1 MTLRLS
7 TRALL
12 VTAVAVA
19 AVSVASARQQR
30 NVALTPETAPLTD
43 TLPVDPQITVG
54 RLPNGLRYYIR
65 ANHKPEQRAELRLVV
80 NAGSVLEDDS
90 QRGLAHMCEH
100 LAFDGTKHFPEQ
112 DIIAFMQSLGM
123 QFGPHVNAYTSFD
136 ETVYQLQIP
145 TGQPAVIDR
154 ALLILQDWAHDVTF
168 DPQQIEKERK
178 VVMEE
183 WRLGRGADARLQD
196 KQFPVLLEG
205 SRYAERLPIGQPAI
219 IENAK
224 PDEIKRFYDDW
235 YRTDLMAVIAVGDFD
250 RSAVETLVKDH
261 FGPIPAPVAPKP
273 RPVYT
278 LPNHRGTRYT
288 IATDKEATDTEVN
301 VYALGPARDQS
312 TLADYRQQQ
321 ILDPLFTDM
330 LSSRFEELSQQP
342 SAPFIDAQAGRSR
355 LVRTVDA
362 KSLAA
367 LVNDGGAVK
376 GLDALFTETAR
387 VARFGFTAT
396 ELARAKQKLLRFL
409 DQAVT
414 EKDNEPSAEFAE
426 EFTRAF
432 TTDEPIP
439 GILYESKLY
448 HRFVPGVTLDD
459 VNKMAKDW
467 ATDHDR
473 VVVVSAPDKPGVPV
487 PTEADLAAA
496 MRTASNRPLQP
507 YVDAVANVPLLDST
521 PTAGTV
527 VKTTTREADGI
538 TEWELS
544 NGVRVALKPTTFK
557 EDEILVRGF
566 SLGGTSLA
574 SDPDFTSAETA
585 GQVIAAGGVGK
596 LSAVDLDKAL
606 AGKVAH
612 ASPSIGDTD
621 EGVNGSSSRDDLET
635 LFQLIYLRFT
645 APRADPAIFSL
656 MTSQAKTMLAN
667 QTATP
672 EFAFNDALRSA
683 LSQNHPRARAMTAD
697 RVDEMNLDKS
707 LAFYKQRFADAS
719 GFTFVVVGSFD
730 LPTIKPLVERYL
742 ASLPSLHRGDT
753 VRDVGV
759 RPPTTIVTKRVE
771 KGVEPKSQAAIVFT
785 GPFQYDPAH
794 RVILRAMT
802 MVLESRL
809 LEILRE
815 DLGGTY
821 SVSVTPTY
829 DKLPVPQFSVSI
841 EFGCSPTR
849 TDELIKRVFEDI
861 DALKT
866 GPLTMRDISDTQRA
880 LQREF
885 ETNSK
890 LNGYWLN
897 QIALRYEYGEDPA
910 TVLQLPTLYAALT
923 PEAIQDAAR
932 TYLNT
937 NDYVQVTLFPEKKGG

>member
-1 MTLRLS
+1 MTFRLR
-7 TRALL
+7 TRVLF
-12 VTAVAVA
+12 VATLAAA
-19 AVSVASARQQR
+19 AVSLVSARQQR
-30 NVALTPETAPLTD
+30 NVAVTPETAPLSD

-54 RLPNGLRYYIR
+54 RLSNGLRYYIR

-80 NAGSVLEDDS
+80 NAGSVLEDDT

-112 DIIAFMQSLGM
+112 DIIAFMQALGM

-145 TGQPAVIDR
+145 TSQPAVIDR
-154 ALLILQDWAHDVTF
+154 ALLILEDWAHDVTL
-168 DPQQIEKERK
+168 DPQEIEKERK

-205 SRYAERLPIGQPAI
+205 SKYADRLPIGQPAI
-219 IENAK
+219 IEGAK
-224 PDEIKRFYDDW
+224 PDEVKRFYRDW

-250 RSAVETLVKDH
+250 RSAVESLVKAH
-261 FGPIPAPVAPKP
+261 FGSIPAPVSPKP

-278 LPNHRGTRYT
+278 VPDHKGTRYT
-288 IATDKEATDTEVN
+288 IATDKEATQTEVM

-312 TLADYRQQQ
+312 TLTDYRQQQ

-330 LSSRFEELSQQP
+330 LSSRFGEMAQQP
-342 SAPFIDAQAGRSR
+342 DAPFIDAQASRGR
-355 LVRTVDA
+355 LVRTADS

-367 LVNDGGAVK
+367 LVADGGVVK

-387 VARFGFTAT
+387 IARYGFTAT
-396 ELARAKQKLLRFL
+396 ELARAKQKLLKFV

-414 EKDNEPSAEFAE
+414 ERQNEPSASFAE

-439 GILYESKLY
+439 GIVYEAKLY
-448 HRFVPGVTLDD
+448 HRFIPGVTLDD
-459 VNKMAKDW
+459 INKMAKDW
-467 ATDHDR
+467 APDHSR
-473 VVVVSAPDKPGVPV
+473 VVVVSAPEKPGVPV

-496 MRTASNRPLQP
+496 MRIAASRPLQP
-507 YVDAVANVPLLDST
+507 YVDAVSNVPLLDA
-521 PTAGTV
+521 PPAAGTV
-527 VKTTTREADGI
+527 VKTNAREADGI

-544 NGVRVALKPTTFK
+544 NGVHVVLKPTTFK

-574 SDPDFTSAETA
+574 SDADFTAAETA
-585 GQVIAAGGVGK
+585 GQVVLAGGVGK

-606 AGKVAH
+606 AGKVARV
-612 ASPSIGDTD
+612 SPYIGDTD
-621 EGVNGSSSRDDLET
+621 SGVNGTSSRDDLET
-635 LFQLIYLRFT
+635 MFQLIYMRFT

-672 EFAFNDALRSA
+672 EFAFSEALRSA
-683 LSQNHPRARAMTAD
+683 LSQNHPRARALTPE
-697 RVDEMNLDKS
+697 RIDEMSLERS
-707 LAFYKQRFADAS
+707 LAFYRQRFGDAS
-719 GFTFVVVGSFD
+719 GFTFVFVGSFE
-730 LPTIKPLVERYL
+730 LPTIKPLVEKYL
-742 ASLPSLHRGDT
+742 ASLPSLHHPDT
-753 VRDVGV
+753 VKDVGI
-759 RPPTTIVTKRVE
+759 RPPTTVVTKRVQ

-785 GPFQYDPAH
+785 GPFQYDPAN
-794 RVILRAMT
+794 RVVLRAMT

-829 DKLPVPQFSVSI
+829 TKLPVQQFSVSI
-841 EFGCSPTR
+841 EFGCSPAR
-849 TDELIKRVFEDI
+849 TDELIKRVFSDI
-861 DALKT
+861 EALKT
-866 GPLTMRDISDTQRA
+866 GPLTPRDISDTQRA

-890 LNGYWLN
+890 QNGYWLN
-897 QIALRYEYGEDPA
+897 QIALRYEYGEDPG
-910 TVLQLPTLYAALT
+910 TVLLLPSFYIGLT
-923 PEAIQDAAR
+923 PQAIQEAAR

-937 NDYVQVTLFPEKKGG
+937 SGYVQVTLFPEKKGG

>member
-1 MTLRLS
+1 MTLRLR
-7 TRALL
+7 TRVLL
-12 VTAVAVA
+12 VAVA
-19 AVSVASARQQR
+19 AVAAVGLLSARQQR
-30 NVALTPETAPLTD
+30 NVAMVPETAPLSD

-54 RLPNGLRYYIR
+54 KLPNGLRYYIR

-80 NAGSVLEDDS
+80 NAGSVLEDES

-112 DIIAFMQSLGM
+112 DIIAFMQALGM

-145 TGQPAVIDR
+145 TGNPAVIDR
-154 ALLILQDWAHDVTF
+154 ALLILEDWAHDVTF
-168 DPQQIEKERK
+168 DPQEIDKERK

-196 KQFPVLLEG
+196 KEFPVLLEG
-205 SRYAERLPIGQPAI
+205 SKYAERLPIGQPPI
-219 IENAK
+219 IEGAK
-224 PDEIKRFYDDW
+224 PEEIKRFYHDW
-235 YRTDLMAVIAVGDFD
+235 YRTDLMGVIAVGDFD
-250 RSAVETLVKDH
+250 RAAVEQLVKAH
-261 FGPIPAPVAPKP
+261 FGALPAPTAPKP

-278 LPNHRGTRYT
+278 LPDHKGTRYS
-288 IATDKEATDTEVN
+288 IATDKEATQTEIN

-330 LSSRFEELSQQP
+330 LSSRFEEMSQKP
-342 SAPFIDAQAGRSR
+342 DAPFIDAQAGRNR
-355 LVRTVDA
+355 LVRTVDS
-362 KSLAA
+362 KGLAA
-367 LVNDGGAVK
+367 LVADGGAAK
-376 GLDALFTETAR
+376 GLDALFTETER
-387 VARFGFTAT
+387 VAKYGFTAS
-396 ELARAKQKLLRFL
+396 ELARAKQKLLKFV

-414 EKDNEPSAEFAE
+414 ERQNEPSAEFAD

-439 GILYESKLY
+439 GIVYEAKLY
-448 HRFVPGVTLDD
+448 HRFIPGVTLDD

-467 ATDHDR
+467 APDHGR
-473 VVVVSAPDKPGVPV
+473 VVVVSAPEKAGVPV
-487 PTEADLAAA
+487 PTEAELTAAIRA
-496 MRTASNRPLQP
+496 ASSRPLQP
-507 YVDAVANVPLLDST
+507 YVDTAANTPLIE
-521 PTAGTV
+521 TAPAGGSIA
-527 VKTTTREADGI
+527 KTSVREADGL

-544 NGVRVALKPTTFK
+544 NGVKVVLKPTTFK

-574 SDPDFTSAETA
+574 SDADYTSAETA
-585 GQVIAAGGVGK
+585 AQVVAAGGVGK
-596 LSAVDLDKAL
+596 LNAVDLDKAL
-606 AGKVAH
+606 AGKVAR
-612 ASPSIGDTD
+612 ATPFIGDTD
-621 EGVNGSSSRDDLET
+621 AGVNGAASKDDLET

-645 APRADPAIFSL
+645 APRADPQIFNI

-683 LSQNHPRARAMTAD
+683 LSQNHPRARALTPARISEMSLD
-697 RVDEMNLDKS
+697 RSM
-707 LAFYKQRFADAS
+707 AFYKDRFADAS
-719 GFTFVVVGSFD
+719 AFTFVIVGSFD
-730 LPTIKPLVERYL
+730 LATVKPLVEKYL
-742 ASLPSLHRGDT
+742 AGLPSLHRAET
-753 VRDVGV
+753 VRDVGI
-759 RPPTTIVTKRVE
+759 RPPTTVVTRRVE

-785 GPFQYDPAH
+785 GPFEYTPAN
-794 RVILRAMT
+794 RVVLRAMT

-829 DKLPVPQFSVSI
+829 TKLPVPQFSVSI
-841 EFGCSPTR
+841 EFGCSPAR
-849 TDELIKRVFEDI
+849 TDELVKRVFEDI
-861 DALKT
+861 EALKN
-866 GPLTMRDISDTQRA
+866 GPLTMRDITDTQRA

-890 LNGYWLN
+890 QNGYWLN
-897 QIALRYEYGEDPA
+897 QIALRYEYGEDPG
-910 TVLQLPTLYAALT
+910 TILLLPSFYIGLT
-923 PEAIQDAAR
+923 PQAIQEAAR
-932 TYLNT
+932 AYLNT
-937 NDYVQVTLFPEKKGG
+937 NDYVQVTLFPEKKS